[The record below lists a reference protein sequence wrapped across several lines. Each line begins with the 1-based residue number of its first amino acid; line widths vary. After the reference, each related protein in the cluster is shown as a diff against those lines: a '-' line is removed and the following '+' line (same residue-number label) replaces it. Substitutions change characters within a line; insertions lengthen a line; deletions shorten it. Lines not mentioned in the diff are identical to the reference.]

1 MGVRPLRR
9 GRISRENAQPP
20 SEMSICIQIWFR
32 HSGFGHSVCPSAG
45 IANCRRISRC
55 VHAVVGSGRTKL
67 WRRELC
73 SAGVLGKTK
82 QGKEGVRAVMNI
94 FHFVWPRKAESDA
107 TIWISVY
114 KRDGW
119 LLGPFVHKLT
129 ATKVVSHGYL
139 IRRTWLP
146 FTLCTEPRETHATPF
161 DACAPWSNPS
171 LRHPR
176 RLLFPTL

>member
-20 SEMSICIQIWFR
+20 SEMSIFK
-32 HSGFGHSVCPSAG
+32 S
-45 IANCRRISRC
+45 
-55 VHAVVGSGRTKL
+55 GSGIL
-67 WRRELC
+67 G
-73 SAGVLGKTK
+73 SATPC
-82 QGKEGVRAVMNI
+82 VRALALPTVAASADAYIRWWGADGQNCYVVLVSWVRQNKARKASEY
-94 FHFVWPRKAESDA
+94 FSFCVGRVWQAAPRKAESDA